1 MKTTLKASNIK
12 KISAQRNT
20 VPISRTLKKKLEQC
34 GQMHPNDLNFL
45 SEKTKKKSTK
55 ALRFIQSHGDRGHV
69 SKQGCA
75 LALSESI

>member
-12 KISAQRNT
+12 KISAQQNT

-45 SEKTKKKSTK
+45 PEKTKKKAQRLWGS
-55 ALRFIQSHGDRGHV
+55 FSHMVIEDTFQNKDV
-69 SKQGCA
+69 
-75 LALSESI
+75 L